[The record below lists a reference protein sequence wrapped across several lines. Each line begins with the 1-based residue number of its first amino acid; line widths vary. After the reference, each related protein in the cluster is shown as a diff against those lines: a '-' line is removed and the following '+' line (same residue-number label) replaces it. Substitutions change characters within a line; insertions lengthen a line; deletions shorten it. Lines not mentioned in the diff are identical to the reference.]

1 MHIPFLSA
9 LYWRRG
15 HRANTRAQ
23 PDDEPSPPP
32 TLLTTGDVS
41 PGEKKQYIASAQ
53 PEQSTAAAS
62 IAKKMPMHF

>member
-1 MHIPFLSA
+1 MSVSA
-9 LYWRRG
+9 YGRL
-15 HRANTRAQ
+15 
-23 PDDEPSPPP
+23 D
-32 TLLTTGDVS
+32 TGDVS